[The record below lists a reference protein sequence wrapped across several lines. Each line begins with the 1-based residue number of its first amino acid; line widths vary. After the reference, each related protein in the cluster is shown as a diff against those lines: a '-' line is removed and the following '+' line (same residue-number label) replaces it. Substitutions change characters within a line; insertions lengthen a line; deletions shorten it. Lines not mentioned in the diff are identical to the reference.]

1 MRKESKSLR
10 HQVDYYKDTTHAM
23 MILREEFLEEHQIY
37 KLVIDAF
44 MEKYIIYQ
52 EETML

>member
-1 MRKESKSLR
+1 MRKESESLR
-10 HQVDYYKDTTHAM
+10 HQVDYYKDTTQEM
-23 MILREEFLEEHQIY
+23 MILREEFLEEHGRY
-37 KLVIDAF
+37 KFVRDAF